1 MSGMEVFVEPA
12 RTTTQRRSETRA
24 TPRWMLAAVGGIGLG
39 VMFIVGRDGTPIWQL
54 LRVLVA
60 GGATLLVL
68 TAVRR
73 WSEPR
78 QAGVRFAYGLLAVAI
93 GVGVGLPHTLKVGL
107 GPNAV
112 AGLLCLA
119 GGLGLA
125 VSGAFV
131 LVRCARRWHRLLIVP
146 ALLFA
151 TYATVW
157 SLGQAIAATNVPR
170 TSVDSTTPADL
181 NVDYRDVEFRTND
194 GVRLSGWY
202 IPSSNRATVVMMHG
216 AGSTRSSVLDHAVVL
231 ARDGYGV
238 LLFDAR
244 GHGRSDGRA
253 MDFGWFGD
261 LDVAAAVSFLERQPD
276 VDVTRIAAVGM
287 SMGAEEA
294 IGAAASDSRIRAV
307 VAEGATN
314 RMSAD
319 RAWLSDEYGWRGV
332 IQEGV
337 EWLLYNTADVLTAA
351 EPPRSLRAAVSAIA
365 PRPVL
370 LIAAGGVAEEGHA
383 SRYIQAASPDTVDIW
398 VVPETGHTAALD
410 THPEEWEAR
419 VASFLDDT
427 LAIE

>member
-1 MSGMEVFVEPA
+1 M
-12 RTTTQRRSETRA
+12 
-24 TPRWMLAAVGGIGLG
+24 AVSGIGLG
-39 VMFIVGRDGTPIWQL
+39 VMFIVGRDGTPTWQL
-54 LRVLVA
+54 MRVLVA
-60 GGATLLVL
+60 GVVTLVVL
-68 TAVRR
+68 NVLRR

-78 QAGVRFAYGLLAVAI
+78 QAGVGFAYGLLAVAI
-93 GVGVGLPHTLKVGL
+93 GVGVGIPHALKVGL
-107 GPNAV
+107 APSTV

-119 GGLGLA
+119 GGLGLSVA
-125 VSGAFV
+125 GALE
-131 LVRCARRWHRLLIVP
+131 LVRSARRWQRLFIVP

-181 NVDYRDVEFRTND
+181 NLDYRDVEFRTND

-202 IPSSNRATVVMMHG
+202 IPSSNRAAVVMMHG

-231 ARDGYGV
+231 ARHGYGV

-261 LDVAAAVSFLERQPD
+261 LDVAAAVSFLQQQPD
-276 VDVTRIAAVGM
+276 VDDTRIAAVGM
-287 SMGAEEA
+287 SMGGEEA
-294 IGAAASDSRIRAV
+294 IGAAASDGRIRAV

-332 IQEGV
+332 IQERV
-337 EWLLYNTADVLTAA
+337 EWLLYNTADVLTSA
-351 EPPRSLRAAVSAIA
+351 EPPLSLRDAVSAIA

-419 VASFLDDT
+419 VASFLDDA

>member
-1 MSGMEVFVEPA
+1 
-12 RTTTQRRSETRA
+12 
-24 TPRWMLAAVGGIGLG
+24 MLVAVGGIGLG
-39 VMFIVGRDGTPIWQL
+39 VMFIVGRDGTLIWQL

-131 LVRCARRWHRLLIVP
+131 LVRSARRWHRLFIVP

-151 TYATVW
+151 TYASVW

-181 NVDYRDVEFRTND
+181 HVDYRDVEFRAND

-202 IPSSNRATVVMMHG
+202 IPSSNRAAVVMLHG
-216 AGSTRSSVLDHAVVL
+216 AGSTRSSVLDHTVVL
-231 ARDGYGV
+231 TRHGYGV

-261 LDVAAAVSFLERQPD
+261 LDVAAAVSFLQTQPD
-276 VDVTRIAAVGM
+276 VDDTRIAAVGM
-287 SMGAEEA
+287 SMGGEEA
-294 IGAAASDSRIRAV
+294 IGAAASDGRIRAV

-319 RAWLSDEYGWRGV
+319 QAWLSDEYGWRGV

-337 EWLLYNTADVLTAA
+337 EWLLYNAADILTSA
-351 EPPRSLRAAVSAIA
+351 EPPLSLRDAVSVVA

-419 VASFLDDT
+419 VASFLDDA

>member
-1 MSGMEVFVEPA
+1 LV
-12 RTTTQRRSETRA
+12 
-24 TPRWMLAAVGGIGLG
+24 AVSGIGLG
-39 VMFIVGRDGTPIWQL
+39 VMFIVGRDGTLAWQMI
-54 LRVLVA
+54 RVLVV
-60 GGATLLVL
+60 GLVTLIVL
-68 TAVRR
+68 TVVRR

-78 QAGVRFAYGLLAVAI
+78 QAGVRFAYGLGAVAI
-93 GVGVGLPHTLKVGL
+93 GVGVGLPHALKVGVA
-107 GPNAV
+107 PNTI
-112 AGLLCLA
+112 AGLLCLV

-125 VSGAFV
+125 VAGGCV
-131 LVRCARRWHRLLIVP
+131 LVRGARRWHRLFIVP

-181 NVDYRDVEFRTND
+181 NVEYRDVEFRTND

-202 IPSSNRATVVMMHG
+202 IPSSNRAAVVMLHG

-231 ARDGYGV
+231 ARHDYGV

-261 LDVAAAVSFLERQPD
+261 LDVAAAVSFLEEQPD
-276 VDVTRIAAVGM
+276 VDDTRIAAVGM
-287 SMGAEEA
+287 SMGGEEA
-294 IGAAASDSRIRAV
+294 IGAAASDGRIRAV

-351 EPPRSLRAAVSAIA
+351 EPPRSLRAAVSAVA

-370 LIAAGGVAEEGHA
+370 LIAGGGVVEEGHA

-398 VVPETGHTAALD
+398 LVSDTGHTAALD
-410 THPEEWEAR
+410 THPDEWEDR
-419 VASFLDDT
+419 VTTFLDDA
-427 LAIE
+427 LGID